1 MVDTDPYAVVVVT
14 YNHADTLPACL
25 AAVGRL
31 VPSPEKLV
39 LVDNASKDGSADI
52 AVQAKND
59 LAIDVL
65 REDRNTGFA
74 AAANR
79 GIGATRQPWVLL
91 LNPDCAVRSDFARQ
105 LFTALSDRPEAQRVG
120 SVTPKLMRAK
130 GPTLEPLAVVDAA
143 GMLMTRS
150 GRHLD
155 RGAGA
160 ADTGEFDRPAWVF
173 GGTGAATL
181 YRREALDDVAYPN
194 GEIFAESFFA
204 YREDAE
210 LAWRLQLR
218 GWRCLYAPLATAA
231 HGRGFRPEEGRSGH
245 ALINRLSVRNR
256 FLLRGHC
263 ADVGWYLRC
272 LPWWLLRDL
281 LVVGACLTVERASA
295 PGLREAWQLRGDV
308 RERRRWV
315 QQRRLA
321 SPRQIGRWFRRRGRV
336 EEVETS

>member
-14 YNHADTLPACL
+14 HNHADTLPACL
-25 AAVGRL
+25 AAVGKL
-31 VPSPEKLV
+31 VPRPQQCV
-39 LVDNASKDGSADI
+39 VVDNASADGSAEI
-52 AVQAKND
+52 AMKRTSD
-59 LAIDVL
+59 LAIDLL

-79 GIGATRQPWVLL
+79 GIGATDQPWVLL
-91 LNPDCAVRSDFARQ
+91 LNPDCAVRPDFARQ
-105 LFTALSDRPEAQRVG
+105 LFSALSDRPEAQRVG

-143 GMLMTRS
+143 GMMVTRS

-155 RGAGA
+155 RGAGTT
-160 ADTGEFDRPAWVF
+160 DTGEFDRPVWVF

-181 YRREALDDVAYPN
+181 FRREALADVAYPN

-218 GWRCLYAPLATAA
+218 SWRCLYAPLATAA
-231 HGRGFRPEEGRSGH
+231 HGRGFRPEEGRRGH
-245 ALINRLSVRNR
+245 SEINRLSVRNR

-263 ADVGWYLRC
+263 ADLGWHLRC
-272 LPWWLLRDL
+272 LPWWLPRDL

-295 PGLREAWQLRGDV
+295 PGLREAWRLRANV

-315 QQRRLA
+315 LQRRTA
-321 SPRQIGRWFRRRGRV
+321 SSRQIAGWFRRRGRV
-336 EEVETS
+336 EEVEAS